1 MSIQLH
7 VLHFTIIDLEFAKI
21 YSANQFN
28 DMSKPP
34 FIAFDGANMV
44 DVHPVSDLLTDVNSL
59 AAKGGRDC
67 PEFGMIGIKKAI
79 DLLNGIEKAGIAFSK
94 GKHNIIV
101 LTDASAKD
109 DSLSGSIITQ
119 IESSKLD
126 ETVHFFYSGNGC
138 DGSFGTYS
146 SIANAT
152 GGFTVTQI
160 NAQSF
165 PDFVNFVK
173 NSASS
178 KKRSALCKSFVIS
191 QFVSQFTTLITT
203 EQSMVTFTAPDGT
216 TSVVDKSGK
225 SFDVHTVSDPQ
236 AGDWTACV
244 STGTIELSINKEENL
259 EFSIEYLEEGSA
271 GQLLPAFNLPTICK
285 YFIALVN
292 KVIHAQ
298 N

>member
-1 MSIQLH
+1 
-7 VLHFTIIDLEFAKI
+7 
-21 YSANQFN
+21 
-28 DMSKPP
+28 
-34 FIAFDGANMV
+34 
-44 DVHPVSDLLTDVNSL
+44 
-59 AAKGGRDC
+59 
-67 PEFGMIGIKKAI
+67 MIGIKKAV
-79 DLLNGIEKAGIAFSK
+79 DFLGGFEKPSTAFK
-94 GKHNIIV
+94 NGKHNIIV
-101 LTDASAKD
+101 LTDATAKD
-109 DSLSGSIITQ
+109 DSLNDSIITQ
-119 IESSKLD
+119 IKDTGLNI
-126 ETVHFFYSGNGC
+126 TVHLFYSDRGC
-138 DGSFGTYS
+138 GGSFEGYS
-146 SIANAT
+146 SIATAT
-152 GGFTVTQI
+152 DGFIVKQI
-160 NAQSF
+160 DAQSF
-165 PDFVNFVK
+165 PEFVNFVK

-271 GQLLPAFNLPTICK
+271 GQLLPTFNLPTICK

-292 KVIHAQ
+292 KMIHAQ
-298 N
+298 RKKHVYWIICYNNYYYY